1 MKNTIDKTPSELIKV
16 LADMPND
23 KKYDLVLHKEKRSI
37 QANDYFWT
45 LCNKIAEVLHT
56 DKDSVHLRM
65 LKEYGQVAETML
77 PEKYDI
83 NEFYDYYDEL
93 KPIVKNG
100 KKFRVYKIYQ
110 ASHKMN
116 VNQMYHLIQG
126 VRSEAQ
132 ELDINVLT
140 PNEIADMMSRYE
152 KTFNK

>member
-1 MKNTIDKTPSELIKV
+1 
-16 LADMPND
+16 
-23 KKYDLVLHKEKRSI
+23 
-37 QANDYFWT
+37 
-45 LCNKIAEVLHT
+45 VLHT
-56 DKDSVHLRM
+56 TKEEVHLQM
-65 LKEYGQVAETML
+65 LKDYGQVASGMYE
-77 PEKYDI
+77 EDFNI
-83 NEFYDYYDEL
+83 GDFYDYFDEL
-93 KPIVKNG
+93 KPITKNG